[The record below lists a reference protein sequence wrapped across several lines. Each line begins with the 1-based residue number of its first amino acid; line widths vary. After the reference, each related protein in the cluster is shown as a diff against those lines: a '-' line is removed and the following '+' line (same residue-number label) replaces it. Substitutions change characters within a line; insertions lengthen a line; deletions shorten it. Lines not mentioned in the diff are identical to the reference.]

1 MKLALQFH
9 PSIMIAHEAV
19 SLTATGE
26 ISSVVVTTAEAEN
39 DHDAMVGSGGHENYQ
54 VVNG

>member
-1 MKLALQFH
+1 
-9 PSIMIAHEAV
+9 MIAHEAV

-54 VVNG
+54 VVNGWGQDGSLRD